1 MEVERDSLTEQS
13 QGLQN
18 QLDKAK
24 AMVRTAREHGA
35 KRRLDGVLCPQSP

>member
-1 MEVERDSLTEQS
+1 MERDSLTEQS

-24 AMVRTAREHGA
+24 AMVRTVHEHDA
-35 KRRLDGVLCPQSP
+35 KWRVDSVLCPQST